1 MNISIIVPVYNTS
14 KYIDRCMKALLG
26 QDYPREHFEI
36 IAVDNGSSDDSRRR
50 LGRYPVIVIDEPRRG
65 SYAARNAGVRVSS
78 GRLLAF
84 TDSDCAPRPDWL
96 RTIERGLA
104 RPERLVVQG
113 QRVVTA
119 ESFLLQALNRYE
131 CAKDAHVLSGEQTKK
146 YYGYTNNM
154 GMRREAY
161 ERYGPFIERD
171 RGADTIFVRSVVD
184 DESCAAVG
192 YAAGMVIHHLEM
204 NGFRDYLK
212 KMFIYGR
219 SRKRYRKI
227 KQTRALGMRE
237 RFSILGGVMKKGGYT
252 PWQLVV
258 LTSGLVLSMVSWQ
271 LGSWAGLIET
281 FGRTE
286 T

>member
-14 KYIDRCMKALLG
+14 NYVERCMTALLE
-26 QDYPREHFEI
+26 QDYPRDHYEI
-36 IAVDNGSSDDSRRR
+36 IAVDNGSSDDSRQR
-50 LGRYPVIVIDEPRRG
+50 LSRYPVLVIDEPRRG
-65 SYAARNAGVRVSS
+65 SYAARNAGVRASS

-84 TDSDCAPRPDWL
+84 TDSDCAPCKGWL
-96 RTIERGLA
+96 RTIELGLA
-104 RPERLVVQG
+104 RPEHLVVQG
-113 QRVVTA
+113 QRVVTS

-131 CAKDAHVLSGEQTKK
+131 CAKDACVLSGDQTQK

-184 DESCAAVG
+184 DESCAAVV
-192 YAAGMVIHHLEM
+192 YAPGMVIHHLEM
-204 NGFRDYLK
+204 KGFRDYLK

-237 RFSILGGVMKKGGYT
+237 RFSILGGVIEEGDYT
-252 PWQLVV
+252 PWQVV
-258 LTSGLVLSMVSWQ
+258 MFASGLGLSMVSWQ

-281 FGRTE
+281 AGRSDT
-286 T
+286 

>member
-14 KYIDRCMKALLG
+14 KYVDRCMTALLE
-26 QDYPREHFEI
+26 QDYPRDDYEI
-36 IAVDNGSSDDSRRR
+36 IAVDNGSSDDSRQR

-96 RTIERGLA
+96 RTIELVLA
-104 RPERLVVQG
+104 LPERQVVQG
-113 QRVVTA
+113 QRVVTS

-131 CAKDAHVLSGEQTKK
+131 CAKDARVLSGDQRQK

-192 YAAGMVIHHLEM
+192 YAPRMVIHHLEM
-204 NGFRDYLK
+204 NGFGDYLK

-227 KQTRALGMRE
+227 KQTRTLGMRE
-237 RFSILGGVMKKGGYT
+237 RFSILGGVMEEGGYT
-252 PWQLVV
+252 SWQVAMLA
-258 LTSGLVLSMVSWQ
+258 SGLGLSMVSWQ

-281 FGRTE
+281 AGRSDT
-286 T
+286 